1 MSLAMSQAGDLDGA
15 TELMLALL
23 LDTNHN
29 GASGNATVD
38 SSGSRGRDPSG
49 GGGPSQPTP
58 KPPTQEIGALARE
71 LLTEALRVGRCDLMG
86 RTFVAMRDT
95 NTTEMG
101 DAVVYARC
109 AVANGHTR
117 ELIALLGE
125 YAASPA
131 PPRSR
136 SEAVE
141 FRSQRALLYSL
152 AILNDAAGEWDA
164 AWGHATAANALTARA
179 FASIDPPDGGAAR
192 HLQALDDALAGFGE
206 RGPLPA
212 AASSCQPHG
221 FRLVVIMGFPR
232 AGTSLLD
239 QIMAAHP
246 QVHSVGESS
255 PLIFAKGLLEKLAG
269 EQSLE
274 LREYLAQMDQPTI
287 NAVAADVTGR
297 LAASMPEGTKVY
309 ISKVNFD
316 ALIAWLV
323 PTLFPQCGR
332 IIFCERGRGDLAVS
346 NFMNNFNLFSHL
358 AFAVDLGSTEAA
370 IDAYARLTQHW
381 RTVFDPATTPTL
393 TVKYEALVSELEV
406 TVREVLGFAG
416 LPWHDGCLRFHDLD
430 RWQAVSTNSV
440 LQVHRP
446 LYSNS
451 LGRWVHYQQHMP
463 PSLTAPAGDG
473 SEAEVGV
480 DGVRVASLE
489 GR

>member
-1 MSLAMSQAGDLDGA
+1 MSLAMRQAGDLDGA

-23 LDTNHN
+23 LDTDTH
-29 GASGNATVD
+29 GASGNTTVD
-38 SSGSRGRDPSG
+38 YSSNGDGD
-49 GGGPSQPTP
+49 PSQPTP
-58 KPPTQEIGALARE
+58 PTHVVGTLARE

-86 RTFVAMRDT
+86 RTFMAMRDT
-95 NTTEMG
+95 NTSKMG

-152 AILNDAAGEWDA
+152 AILNDAAEDWDA

-179 FASIDPPDGGAAR
+179 FASIDPPDGGAAF
-192 HLQALDDALAGFGE
+192 HLQALEDARADFGE
-206 RGPLPA
+206 RGPLPP
-212 AASSCQPHG
+212 AASSCQPHD

-255 PLIFAKGLLEKLAG
+255 PLIFAKGLLEKRAG
-269 EQSLE
+269 ETGLG

-287 NAVAADVTGR
+287 DSVAADVTGR
-297 LAASMPEGTKVY
+297 LAASMPGGTTVY

-332 IIFCERGRGDLAVS
+332 IIFCERDRRDLVVS

-370 IDAYARLTQHW
+370 IDAYDRLTKHW
-381 RTVFDPATTPTL
+381 RAVFDPATTPTL
-393 TVKYEALVSELEV
+393 TVKYEALVSELEA
-406 TVREVLGFAG
+406 TVRGVLEFAG
-416 LPWHDGCLRFHDLD
+416 LPWDNGCLRFHDLD

-446 LYSNS
+446 LYTDS
-451 LGRWVHYQQHMP
+451 LGRWLHYQQHMP
-463 PSLTAPAGDG
+463 PSLTAPAEGIARI
-473 SEAEVGV
+473 EAEMGV
-480 DGVRVASLE
+480 DGI
-489 GR
+489 